1 MSMLDLLDYRRRV
14 TQMYRLIRESDDPLS
29 AWQLFRRTR
38 DELFQSHP
46 QSPLDDMQK
55 AAFSGLRYYD
65 YDPAY
70 RVIAAVDPRAKP
82 ETLEY
87 ELGEDGLLR
96 CTRVA
101 RVNVTLP
108 TGTGTLSLFWINGY
122 GGGLFLPFGDTTNR
136 QTTYGAGRY
145 LYDTIKGADLGA
157 SLTEIVLDFN
167 FAYNPSCAYNP
178 RWICPLAP
186 PENRLPFP
194 VPAGEMNFSE

>member
-1 MSMLDLLDYRRRV
+1 MLNLLDYRRRV
-14 TQMYRLIRESDDPLS
+14 NEMYRLIRDSDDPAAAREMFRLMRDD
-29 AWQLFRRTR
+29 LFR
-38 DELFQSHP
+38 SHP
-46 QSPLDDMQK
+46 QSPLTDDQK
-55 AAFSGLRYYD
+55 ASFSGLHYYD

-70 RVIAAVDPRAKP
+70 RVIATVDTTVEP

-87 ELGEDGLLR
+87 ALGEDGVMR
-96 CTRVA
+96 CTRFA

-108 TGTGTLSLFWINGY
+108 TGTGSLSLFWINGY
-122 GGGLFLPFGDTTNR
+122 GGGVFLPFGDATNR

-157 SLTEIVLDFN
+157 SQREIVLDFN

-178 RWICPLAP
+178 RWVCPLAP

-194 VPAGEMNFSE
+194 IPAGERLFP